1 VLLRL
6 AFDIDTAVV
15 LGDAGAIRRVL
26 DNLLVNA
33 IAASSTGGDVA
44 IHVLRENP
52 NTITVRVI
60 DQGPGLSP
68 EQQARIFEPLVRF
81 RAGSG
86 LGLGLAIARE
96 LTRAMNGEYGVISAL
111 GTGSTFWIRLPCD
124 PDATKEASHADRVS
138 D

>member
-1 VLLRL
+1 
-6 AFDIDTAVV
+6 VV

-86 LGLGLAIARE
+86 LGLGLAIVRE